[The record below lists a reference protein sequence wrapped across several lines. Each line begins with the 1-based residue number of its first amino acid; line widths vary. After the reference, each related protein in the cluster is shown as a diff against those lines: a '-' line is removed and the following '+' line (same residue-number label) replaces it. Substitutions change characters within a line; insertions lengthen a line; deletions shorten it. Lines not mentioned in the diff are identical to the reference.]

1 MRFGFEFTLALA
13 VLILQLCRQIFA
25 NQWSCG
31 RDAST
36 WKEPDHFRPER
47 FLHAG
52 GRLVQSY
59 KLIIWTFWM
68 NVVILSL
75 EFEFILLLADLIL
88 IIHFSRQIF
97 ANQWSCGRDAS
108 TWEAPDHFR
117 PERFLDAEGRLVAA
131 DHPSRKR
138 SARSVLAK
146 SYLNLSK
153 LATNLV

>member
-36 WKEPDHFRPER
+36 WEAPDHFRPER

-59 KLIIWTFWM
+59 KLII
-68 NVVILSL
+68 
-75 EFEFILLLADLIL
+75 
-88 IIHFSRQIF
+88 
-97 ANQWSCGRDAS
+97 
-108 TWEAPDHFR
+108 
-117 PERFLDAEGRLVAA
+117 
-131 DHPSRKR
+131 
-138 SARSVLAK
+138 
-146 SYLNLSK
+146 
-153 LATNLV
+153 